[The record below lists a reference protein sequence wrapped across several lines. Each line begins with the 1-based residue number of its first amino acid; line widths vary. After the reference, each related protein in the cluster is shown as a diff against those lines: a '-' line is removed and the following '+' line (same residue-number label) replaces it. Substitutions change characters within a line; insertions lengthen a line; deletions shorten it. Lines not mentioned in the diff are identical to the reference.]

1 MHPAI
6 DDVRMSSLADLAGE
20 TLSAVIGTLAGG
32 VITPLE
38 AELYERLASRRV
50 DLTNCQW
57 CCGAPDNWQQGRGSW
72 WGTRAVVNLGLET
85 RTKRLSLS
93 QVASGIRFL
102 PGAVPVVRTKTYGA
116 PVGASA
122 ASTRGPTTPPGPW
135 SALPGAPGGGLG
147 FAGPRRS
154 APGVPGGG
162 LHLPRG
168 ADAPRGHPVA
178 SRGGGLAGGSA
189 VNWVAAAAGAAVLL
203 PFLQAVAAQA
213 GNKAFEFARERIQK
227 LITQRRPGLAAR
239 RCEFEG
245 KPSIVITEEAT
256 ETVFALPADLPDEAL
271 EALAQTDLESLV
283 SGRKDGQPRPCIVWD
298 GTAWVALP
306 PKYLVD
312 DEDPWQ

>member
-1 MHPAI
+1 MGDESGSQPRPGNE
-6 DDVRMSSLADLAGE
+6 DEETEPQSS
-20 TLSAVIGTLAGG
+20 
-32 VITPLE
+32 
-38 AELYERLASRRV
+38 R
-50 DLTNCQW
+50 QW
-57 CCGAPDNWQQGRGSW
+57 D
-72 WGTRAVVNLGLET
+72 
-85 RTKRLSLS
+85 
-93 QVASGIRFL
+93 
-102 PGAVPVVRTKTYGA
+102 PV
-116 PVGASA
+116 
-122 ASTRGPTTPPGPW
+122 PPGRCTRCADEDVWSPGGCQCCLDTGPDDPARPLR

-283 SGRKDGQPRPCIVWD
+283 SGSKDGQPRPCIVWD